1 MPLLDPR
8 LQALPEW
15 RKSWLIRHLWREGLA
30 ASPYAVQQL
39 GIAKIAS
46 DGPNWWRVWLQ
57 VTGSPEFDVRRVRAD
72 REWDFD
78 ALIRSS
84 R

>member
-1 MPLLDPR
+1 MPLLDPK
-8 LQALPEW
+8 LQKLTGG
-15 RKSWLIRHLWREGLA
+15 RKDWLIRHLWREGLA
-30 ASPYAVQQL
+30 ATPYAVQQL
-39 GIAKIAS
+39 GIVKITG

-57 VTGSPEFDVRRVRAD
+57 VTGSSEFDVRRVRAD

-78 ALIRSS
+78 SLIRTS